1 MKVVL
6 HNNTF
11 YIVLITI
18 AFIYIIL
25 HINPS
30 SDNKTTNS
38 DVSIYVKTLDSGPT
52 KQELEERFKQ
62 RNQFYQQ
69 QCADRRK
76 SKNAKPKITLANQKY
91 KFAACLPLKTGCST
105 WFAIFYNLEYPNLQA
120 PEKLWDIMME
130 KKTKTSWELKGEQ
143 RKSVKGVEDYFT
155 TMMISRHP
163 LTRLYS
169 GWHEHMAL
177 DAETGKPFGSQ
188 FKYFGLKESDWDM
201 ETRHRKGVKLAKN
214 VSV

>member
-76 SKNAKPKITLANQKY
+76 SKNAKPKITLANQKQGRPLG
-91 KFAACLPLKTGCST
+91 LPKGAQNLKIVC
-105 WFAIFYNLEYPNLQA
+105 Q
-120 PEKLWDIMME
+120 
-130 KKTKTSWELKGEQ
+130 
-143 RKSVKGVEDYFT
+143 V
-155 TMMISRHP
+155 
-163 LTRLYS
+163 
-169 GWHEHMAL
+169 
-177 DAETGKPFGSQ
+177 
-188 FKYFGLKESDWDM
+188 
-201 ETRHRKGVKLAKN
+201 
-214 VSV
+214 